1 MRPRVSV
8 RSTAISSRSFI
19 VSVGRSS
26 DVTPYAANASAYCP
40 HPRRSSHRVTTAS
53 CFAMAPSTPDS
64 DVPAAAVVA
73 LRSPSP
79 PPTSLLALESPSLDW
94 FPSLG
99 AFPRVYTPTAPS
111 GRSGI
116 TRRKGI
122 FAFAKDA
129 TTEPERTR
137 PRTSRSGSPTAPSG
151 ESNHASRAIR
161 ARSTARHPRGT
172 APNAQRRHAPT
183 LRPSDGKS
191 QVSRHRIPTGRR
203 RPAFDALPS

>member
-19 VSVGRSS
+19 VSLGKSS

-53 CFAMAPSTPDS
+53 CFALAPSTVDP

-73 LRSPSP
+73 LRSPSSP
-79 PPTSLLALESPSLDW
+79 PPPLVALTPASSDSSPS
-94 FPSLG
+94 SG
-99 AFPRVYTPTAPS
+99 AFPRVSSPTAPL

-122 FAFAKDA
+122 FACAIGA

-137 PRTSRSGSPTAPSG
+137 PRTSRSGSPTPSPD
-151 ESNHASRAIR
+151 EPYHSPRVIS
-161 ARSTARHPRGT
+161 ARSTVRPPRGT
-172 APNAQRRHAPT
+172 APNAPRRHAPT
-183 LRPSDGKS
+183 ITREPAADTDGA
-191 QVSRHRIPTGRR
+191 PPRR
-203 RPAFDALPS
+203 